1 MSQGI
6 STAQDQK
13 LGLELARALHHAIRT
28 VRTHDLGND
37 VAVEA
42 VKALSDAINMIVA
55 RSGGFALHVL
65 GDYVYVGDQRL
76 REDGTTTRFLE
87 SLVHELNARG
97 IGSVHGDARV
107 SHEDIQK
114 LVSVMSQFPSGGDE
128 VFKEIRSRLATFESG
143 IGVGPTREVPSV
155 LPDSATHVTKKEEC
169 KRTFFRAV
177 SVTESLMHT
186 AHLGKRL
193 QLKHAKRM
201 VQQMVDLMLDED
213 FTFLGLTTLK
223 SHDNYTYHH
232 SVNVCIYA
240 IALGRRAGLS
250 NLQLS
255 ELGTGA
261 LLHDLGKVKVPAGI
275 IQKDGML
282 SDEET
287 SVMRKHPILGAREIV
302 QLGGFSSLA
311 LKAMVGCFE
320 HHMHFDGSRG
330 GYPEL
335 DAPYRPHV
343 FGRLISV
350 VDCFDALTTKR
361 VYRNQ
366 AMRRDRALSYMMSES
381 GTKFDPLLMRLFTN
395 MIGIYPIGTTVRLAS
410 GRMAVVVEA
419 SDDPR
424 FVHRPVVRPITDT
437 SGIEVSGV
445 AHELLDLSRIGA
457 SGDFPD
463 EIVSA
468 LDAEAMG
475 LDVSR
480 YFA

>member
-1 MSQGI
+1 MSQHI
-6 STAQDQK
+6 STANEQK

-42 VKALSDAINMIVA
+42 VGALSDSINTIVA

-76 REDGTTTRFLE
+76 REDGMSTRFLE
-87 SLVHELNARG
+87 SLVHELDNRG

-107 SHEDIQK
+107 SREDVQK
-114 LVSVMSQFPSGGDE
+114 LVSVLSQFPAGGDE
-128 VFKEIRSRLATFESG
+128 AFREIRSRLATYESG
-143 IGVGPTREVPSV
+143 IGVGPTRDVPSI
-155 LPDSATHVTKKEEC
+155 LPENAAHVTKKEEC

-177 SVTESLMHT
+177 SVTESLMRS

-193 QLKHAKRM
+193 QLRHAKRM
-201 VQQMVDLMLDED
+201 VQQIVDLMLDEE

-232 SVNVCIYA
+232 SVNVSIYA
-240 IALGRRAGLS
+240 IALGKRAGLT

-261 LLHDLGKVKVPAGI
+261 LLHDLGKIKVPTDL

-282 SDEET
+282 SDDET
-287 SVMRKHPILGAREIV
+287 LVMRRHPMLGAKEIV
-302 QLGGFSSLA
+302 QLGGFSPLA

-395 MIGIYPIGTTVRLAS
+395 MIGIYPVGTTVRLAS
-410 GRMAVVVEA
+410 GRMAVVTQA

-424 FVHRPVVRPITDT
+424 FAHRPVVRPITDT
-437 SGIEVSGV
+437 SGIEVSGAAYEV
-445 AHELLDLSRIGA
+445 VDLSLADA
-457 SGDFPD
+457 SGAFPD
-463 EIVSA
+463 EIVAS